1 MDFYGSRLDCL
12 VPMVEP
18 DGPSEA
24 VVVLR
29 QWTCFL
35 PRSDGTNISHGLACD
50 PSGSRAPCSILGS
63 TFGLAYSKAYD
74 AVNRIMDLHFCK
86 KLKEKYDQ
94 FNNQASAC
102 GMRFD
107 LLVSTL
113 DWDEEEI
120 IKYVRG
126 ERPNPH
132 GKSWTEENR
141 IFTVMSMDGIHY
153 RAIEILL
160 GEEKIKVYDCNEPAI
175 DEVIFFHVQP
185 LMELFPV
192 LLRESKLMTHFPKK
206 VLMKKSWDFEGQNK
220 GMTLPKNYTSFACYS
235 HALAHIECLL
245 TSTKIVE
252 PTAFLCDNAVINLQ
266 EVWAYGLLTG
276 CLELVK

>member
-1 MDFYGSRLDCL
+1 MDFYGSRLDCP

-35 PRSDGTNISHGLACD
+35 PRQSYDSGNLHDLMNSVQRHEFQIS
-50 PSGSRAPCSILGS
+50 SRFQFQQSELE
-63 TFGLAYSKAYD
+63 LAYSKAYD

-86 KLKEKYDQ
+86 KLKEK
-94 FNNQASAC
+94 
-102 GMRFD
+102 
-107 LLVSTL
+107 L
-113 DWDEEEI
+113 DEEEI

-160 GEEKIKVYDCNEPAI
+160 GEEKIKVYDYNEPAI

-220 GMTLPKNYTSFACYS
+220 GMILPKNYTSFACYS

-245 TSTKIVE
+245 TSTKMVE

-266 EVWAYGLLTG
+266 EVWAYGVLTG